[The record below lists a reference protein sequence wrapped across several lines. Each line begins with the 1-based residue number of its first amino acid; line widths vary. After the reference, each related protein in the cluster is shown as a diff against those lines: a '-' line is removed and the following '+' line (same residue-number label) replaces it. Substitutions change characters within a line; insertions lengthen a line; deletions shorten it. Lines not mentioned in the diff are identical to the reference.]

1 MSADAR
7 FAELERRLTSLE
19 DESQIRRLMSR
30 HQRLSDDT
38 YSGDWATVWGDS
50 ARLTGVDFAATAV
63 PSGLPATWEGR
74 GLSEHGFGAEPQ
86 VGKEESV
93 EFSDGRQV
101 WMPRM
106 LHHLTN
112 EHIDV
117 VGEREATGH
126 WYSWEAAIV
135 LLDEEYI
142 PVWIAGRFRVDFDKS
157 AGEWRIAKIRFEEVF
172 SAHAGSGD
180 WVNEAHVQYGPGQLT
195 NAE

>member
-1 MSADAR
+1 MSTDAR
-7 FAELERRLTSLE
+7 VAELDRRLARLE

-50 ARLTGVDFAATAV
+50 ARLTGTDLAAV
-63 PSGLPATWEGR
+63 PSGLPASWEGR
-74 GLSEHGFGAEPQ
+74 GLSGHGFGVNPR
-86 VGKEESV
+86 VGEGEAAR
-93 EFSDGRQV
+93 FTDGRKA

-112 EHIDV
+112 ENIDV
-117 VGEREATGH
+117 IGEGEATGN

-135 LLDEEYI
+135 LLEGEYV
-142 PVWIAGRFRVDFDKS
+142 PVWIAGRFRVNFEKS

-172 SAHAGSGD
+172 SSRAVGGD
-180 WVNEAHVQYGPGQLT
+180 WATEAHLDYGPGQLET
-195 NAE
+195 SEE